1 MALKCMSGFSE
12 NVQLVN
18 RAAMPKEYYQLNQT
32 NAGWKLQK
40 TTGKTGKN
48 RLETELARSW

>member
-1 MALKCMSGFSE
+1 MSGFSE

-40 TTGKTGKN
+40 TTGRTGKN